1 MLFLKIKQTYKDDIV
16 KVFQNG
22 AVIKCPG
29 LFQGEIIVK
38 FENVRKLIIFAM
50 IAPNPDLEYVTT
62 VFKALISC
70 SFQQCILHV
79 LSYLRPLTKL

>member
-1 MLFLKIKQTYKDDIV
+1 MFDSNSLLKLNQTYKDDIV

-29 LFQGEIIVK
+29 LFEGEIIVE
-38 FENVRKLIIFAM
+38 FENAKKSIIFAM

-62 VFKALISC
+62 VFKALISR
-70 SFQQCILHV
+70 SFPQCILHM
-79 LSYLRPLTKL
+79 LSYHCN